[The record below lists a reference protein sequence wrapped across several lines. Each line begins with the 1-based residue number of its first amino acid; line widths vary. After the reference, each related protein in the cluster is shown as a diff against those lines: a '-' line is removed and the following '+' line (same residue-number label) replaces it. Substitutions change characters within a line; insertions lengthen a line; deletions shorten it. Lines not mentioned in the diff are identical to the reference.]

1 MERKNRTPC
10 CEVSAFPYAED
21 VFNECIVLAVKDLYE
36 TPAQFFLPGVAGPR
50 FSKSGGTRGHTT
62 TRVEAVVVEYDSN
75 VSYSLSHTEM
85 DRFFRQVESWMEEQ
99 LASAPAGMSNGWF
112 TSDLGFY
119 DVQQSLSE
127 STVSAIALAM
137 AIALAVLIC
146 ATGNLW
152 LSFISVVCLSSVVL
166 VSVAVLVLLGWKL
179 NILESVSVSIAVGLS
194 VDFTLHYAVG
204 YRLSCAQAQH
214 HQQDRTM
221 DRESAVV
228 FSLSRMSS
236 PIAVTTLSVGATV
249 LPFSVVAYH
258 STSRSAPLSSSSWR
272 RRGSTRRSSS
282 RRCSDSAARRT
293 NAPRFAAQIA
303 PVAAS
308 AAIFLRATLSRG

>member
-50 FSKSGGTRGHTT
+50 FSKLGGTRGHTT

-99 LASAPAGMSNGWF
+99 LATAPAGMSNGWF

-119 DVQQSLSE
+119 DVQQNLSE

-137 AIALAVLIC
+137 AIALAVLI
-146 ATGNLW
+146 
-152 LSFISVVCLSSVVL
+152 
-166 VSVAVLVLLGWKL
+166 
-179 NILESVSVSIAVGLS
+179 SVSFPSLPQQRRPRLGGRPRPPRLEAQHIRVRVRLDRRRSLRRLATLRRLKSVLRTSTSVSPSPCSITQSRENLRWPKRPQQDLAQERPCPS
-194 VDFTLHYAVG
+194 VDEPAAGGKLPG
-204 YRLSCAQAQH
+204 
-214 HQQDRTM
+214 
-221 DRESAVV
+221 
-228 FSLSRMSS
+228 SRQGSED
-236 PIAVTTLSVGATV
+236 
-249 LPFSVVAYH
+249 
-258 STSRSAPLSSSSWR
+258 SAPCQLV
-272 RRGSTRRSSS
+272 T
-282 RRCSDSAARRT
+282 
-293 NAPRFAAQIA
+293 
-303 PVAAS
+303 
-308 AAIFLRATLSRG
+308 